1 MNEGLRENFEV
12 CVCARVCVHDYISIL
27 NYQIS

>member
-1 MNEGLRENFEV
+1 MKDLEKILKYV
-12 CVCARVCVHDYISIL
+12 CVCVRVCVHDYISIL